1 VSRGQG
7 SGDRNQSMIEAW
19 NIGKRN
25 AIAGRAILFAMVL
38 MFSLSCMAATYE
50 LLSGEIKIT
59 LETEAEKVTPAE
71 DLIVKL
77 IVDAPAS
84 LKVVLPDLR
93 SRFTGFSLAEFFPQE
108 SLTVNERTR
117 QSYQWR
123 LVPEPV
129 APKYRLAPF
138 AVEVVDERISPPRRQ
153 FFATKAILF
162 PGEGNRPSVTGD
174 PEVTLK
180 PEWIPPTAKTV
191 ALWVVFAILGCVIV
205 AGLIYGL
212 LQISRRVKEYKM
224 SPIERAMVELQR
236 LLGRN
241 LPAKGLYKDF
251 YIELTMVVRRYIE
264 RTHGIHAPEQTTQEF
279 LVAASRHPRFKHE
292 VLVQLR
298 TFLESADLVKFAGQ
312 EATLT
317 MAEDATEKA
326 KRYVEE
332 DSRQLVTSTSAP
344 SMK

>member
-1 VSRGQG
+1 
-7 SGDRNQSMIEAW
+7 MIEAW
-19 NIGKRN
+19 NTVKRN
-25 AIAGRAILFAMVL
+25 AIAGRVILFTMVL
-38 MFSLSCMAATYE
+38 LFSLSGMASTYE
-50 LLSGEIKIT
+50 LLSGEVNITVETDSEKIS
-59 LETEAEKVTPAE
+59 PSE
-71 DLIVKL
+71 DLILKV
-77 IVDAPAS
+77 IVDAPAA

-108 SLTVNERTR
+108 SVTANERTR
-117 QSYQWR
+117 QCYQWR

-138 AVEVVDERISPPRRQ
+138 AVDVLDGRVSPPRHQ
-153 FFATKAILF
+153 FFATQAVLF

-191 ALWVVFAILGCVIV
+191 ALWVVMAILWGFLVIGV
-205 AGLIYGL
+205 IYGL
-212 LQISRRVKEYKM
+212 MQISRRIKEHKM

-236 LLGRN
+236 LLSRN

-264 RTHGIHAPEQTTQEF
+264 RTHGIRAPEQTTQEF
-279 LVAASRHPRFKHE
+279 LLAASRHPRFKHD

-312 EATLT
+312 EATLAI
-317 MAEDATEKA
+317 AEDATEKA

-332 DSRQLVTSTSAP
+332 DARQLATPSSAP
-344 SMK
+344 STK